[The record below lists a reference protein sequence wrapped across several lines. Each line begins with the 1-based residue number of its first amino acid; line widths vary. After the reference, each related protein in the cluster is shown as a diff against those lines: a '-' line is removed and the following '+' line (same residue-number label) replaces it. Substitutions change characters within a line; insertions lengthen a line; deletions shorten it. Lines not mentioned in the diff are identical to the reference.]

1 MTLKINGTD
10 VSHYIKVDGVEW
22 SETDIHSDDSG
33 RDLSGVM
40 HVTVIGSKTTLGIT
54 CTALT
59 ADSAKTI
66 LDLIRTAP
74 PLAVTYTDPVTGVD
88 RTGNFYVGDRSGAFL
103 PRAGGVPRWQNI
115 AFTLIEC

>member
-33 RDLSGVM
+33 RDLAGVM
-40 HVTVIGSKTTLGIT
+40 HVTVIGSKTTLSLT
-54 CTALT
+54 CTALD
-59 ADSAKTI
+59 ANSAKTI
-66 LDLIRTAP
+66 LALIRTAP
-74 PLAVTYTDPVTGVD
+74 PISVTYTDPVTGTD
-88 RTGNFYVGDRSGAFL
+88 KTGNFYCGDRSGAFI
-103 PRAGGVPRWQNI
+103 PRAGGVERWTDL